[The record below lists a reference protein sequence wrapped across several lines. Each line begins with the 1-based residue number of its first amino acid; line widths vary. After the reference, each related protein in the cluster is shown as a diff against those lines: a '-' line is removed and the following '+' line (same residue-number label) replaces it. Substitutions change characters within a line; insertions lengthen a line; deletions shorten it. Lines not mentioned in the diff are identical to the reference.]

1 MERQSENETQWNL
14 FLHILQTL
22 LHISNHKVIKNPPSH
37 IHIFDKCCS
46 KNPISARMIV
56 FDVKLK
62 TFFPPLLIRGVFNEM
77 LSIVFTFVDQD
88 GFFCGMEQMQVWN

>member
-1 MERQSENETQWNL
+1 
-14 FLHILQTL
+14 
-22 LHISNHKVIKNPPSH
+22 
-37 IHIFDKCCS
+37 
-46 KNPISARMIV
+46 MIV

-88 GFFCGMEQMQVWN
+88 GFFCGMEQMQV